1 MNTWEESFVFSCP
14 RDKGAENENS
24 NEHHTAVEL
33 RAPVDLTTMAA
44 IGKALRKCCCGA
56 ELVVRGQKGGGA

>member
-14 RDKGAENENS
+14 RDKGAENER
-24 NEHHTAVEL
+24 HTAVEL
-33 RAPVDLTTMAA
+33 RAPADLTTMAA